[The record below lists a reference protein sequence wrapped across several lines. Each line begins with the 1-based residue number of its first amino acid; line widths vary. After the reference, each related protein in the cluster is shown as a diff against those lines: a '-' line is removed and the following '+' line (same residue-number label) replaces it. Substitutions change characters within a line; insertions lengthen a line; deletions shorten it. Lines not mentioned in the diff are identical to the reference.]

1 MRGRPFPKGRS
12 GNPGGR
18 PRQVRDVIELARSHS
33 PAAIS
38 TLAKIMRNERAPP
51 AARLGAATALLDRG
65 YGKPG
70 QAVDL
75 TIKPWDL
82 DRLTDEELEEL
93 ERLMTIIELPGP
105 DRRLECEAQVASEP
119 TDGS

>member
-18 PRQVRDVIELARSHS
+18 PRGLRDVVELARSHS

-38 TLAKIMRNERAPP
+38 TLAKIMGNERAPP

-65 YGKPG
+65 YGRPG

-75 TIKPWDL
+75 NLKPWDL
-82 DRLTDEELEEL
+82 DKLSDAQLEQLEQILIIMEEPGLVGPAL
-93 ERLMTIIELPGP
+93 PPAIEG
-105 DRRLECEAQVASEP
+105 R
-119 TDGS
+119 